1 MDFNLIE
8 VSQRAGRRPAIAL
21 AAAAA
26 FALAA
31 FAVVSPASTWA
42 ESPIVRPSAQ
52 RSTDLLVTRVST
64 IHAATPPRRFPLGTG
79 RDGRLRFARGWT
91 TGFWA
96 GTLWQAGDLVPGRYA
111 DWALAATRRHIG
123 NEDAQTHDLG
133 FMYGESSV
141 AAYERLCP
149 DLASRSTCRQLK
161 TSGLTAARTLM
172 RVAATGSA
180 AGLIPT
186 RPSSCSDCLYPWQ
199 GEAIVDS
206 MMNLPLLYWAS
217 DATGRAGFRRVALVH
232 ARRAAILLQRADGS
246 TAQAVTFDRS
256 TGLESDTHTHQG
268 FEDSSTWARGQG
280 WSVYGFADAAR
291 EFRDPVLL
299 AVAERNAEYVL
310 ANLPASGVPMWD
322 YEVPPDSPPDVSAG
336 VITAAGLFHLADACR
351 AMRGACREPAR
362 WVSLARHMLSAS
374 MAHTSTVEPLGFL
387 GNQVY
392 TMGGRDTWD
401 DDGELVF
408 GLRYALEALALE
420 RRYTPGR

>member
-1 MDFNLIE
+1 MDFNLVE

-21 AAAAA
+21 VVAAIALGAFAFAAPAAAPAQ
-26 FALAA
+26 
-31 FAVVSPASTWA
+31 SP
-42 ESPIVRPSAQ
+42 PVRSSAQ
-52 RSTDLLVTRVST
+52 QSTDLLATRVSA
-64 IHAATPPRRFPLGTG
+64 IHAATPPRRYPLGTG
-79 RDGRLRFARGWT
+79 RDGLLRFARGWT

-96 GTLWQAGDLVPGRYA
+96 GTLWQASDLVPGRYA

-123 NEDAQTHDLG
+123 KEGTQTHDLG

-149 DLASRSTCRQLK
+149 DSASKTTCKQLK
-161 TSGLTAARTLM
+161 SSGLAAARTLM

-186 RPSSCSDCLYPWQ
+186 RSNSCSDCIFPWQ

-206 MMNLPLLYWAS
+206 MMNMPLLYWAS
-217 DATGRAGFRRVALVH
+217 DVTGRYAFRRVALIH
-232 ARRAAILLQRADGS
+232 ARRAAALLQRADGS

-256 TGLESDTHTHQG
+256 SGLEADTHTHQG
-268 FEDSSTWARGQG
+268 LDDTSTWARGQG

-291 EFRDPVLL
+291 EFNDSGLL

-310 ANLPASGVPMWD
+310 DNLPASGVPMWD
-322 YEVPPDSPPDVSAG
+322 YGAPVGSPPDVSAG

-351 AMRGACREPAR
+351 SMRGSCHDPAR
-362 WVSLARHMLSAS
+362 WVSLARRMLSAA
-374 MAHTSTVEPLGFL
+374 MANASTVEPLGFL

-392 TMGGRDTWD
+392 TMGGRETWD